1 MRWLLMLIACVHG
14 VGKRSLAPRLT
25 LPLDSSVLSLYAL
38 AAPADSSKF
47 MGMELHFKTPER
59 EVLTGGAI

>member
-1 MRWLLMLIACVHG
+1 MEW
-14 VGKRSLAPRLT
+14 GKEISPPASVRLWI
-25 LPLDSSVLSLYAL
+25 SSVLSLYAL